1 MRKGDSVEHVL
12 AGDIGGT
19 NARLRLYD
27 RTGAKVRHEAVLPSA
42 GAPSLAAIVG
52 GYLASRRARV
62 RSAVLGIAGPV
73 VNGISTVTN
82 LPWVIDERKL
92 ARQLKIP
99 RVSLM
104 NDLAAVAIGCTR
116 LGPAALTV
124 LAKGRPPK
132 GVNIAVIAAGT
143 GLGEALLVWD
153 RDHYVPCQTEGGH
166 ADFAPTSELEVDLY
180 HFLKRRLAIARVSYE
195 RVLSGPGLGNVYDF
209 FVERD
214 GEESANATELENG
227 DRNAKIAALG
237 LSGKSRAA
245 SQAID
250 LFARVY
256 GSESGNLILK
266 GLALGGVFLSGRI
279 ANDIIPHRKDIFLAG
294 LRDKGRL
301 SPLVERV
308 PVTVVK
314 DSLVGL
320 AGAGYL
326 AARLASR

>member
-1 MRKGDSVEHVL
+1 MRKDTALHVL

-52 GYLASRRARV
+52 GYLIERRARV

-73 VNGISTVTN
+73 VNGISQVTN
-82 LPWVIDERKL
+82 LPWIIDERKL
-92 ARQLKIP
+92 ARELKIP
-99 RVSLM
+99 HVSLM

-116 LGPAALTV
+116 LGPSARIV
-124 LAKGRPPK
+124 LAKGRPLK

-180 HFLKRRLAIARVSYE
+180 HFIKRRLSISRVSYE
-195 RVLSGPGLGNVYDF
+195 RVLSGRGLGNVYDF

-214 GEESANATELENG
+214 GEETANAKELENG
-227 DRNAKIAALG
+227 DRNAKISALG

-245 SQAID
+245 SQAVD

-266 GLALGGVFLSGRI
+266 GLSLGGLYLSGRI
-279 ANDIIPHRKDIFLAG
+279 ANEIVPKRKEMFLAG
-294 LRDKGRL
+294 LREKGRL
-301 SPLVERV
+301 SPLISRV
-308 PVTVVK
+308 PIVVVK

-320 AGAGYL
+320 TGAGYL